1 LAIENGI
8 VGVHVELVLFLF
20 AIGILWVFSRRSR
33 GAVDKPSISTELA
46 QRQLDYMRLMNTSP
60 RLKGNGDFSLSIIA
74 EPRYQ
79 DDLNTIHEML
89 EQQYTTDSSFMA
101 VLSVAK
107 PSDSKAP
114 SVRVS
119 VGDETVGFL
128 PPGVVGQVASDLTSL
143 GGVALV
149 EARLADP
156 SRKLAT
162 GLRLDMAIPIAIST

>member
-1 LAIENGI
+1 ME
-8 VGVHVELVLFLF
+8 LFLF
-20 AIGILWVFSRRSR
+20 LLVIGILWVFSRRSR
-33 GAVDKPSISTELA
+33 EAVDKPAISTELA

-60 RLKGNGDFSLSIIA
+60 RLKGNGEFSVSIIA

-79 DDLNTIHEML
+79 GDLNTIHEML
-89 EQQYTTDSSFMA
+89 AQQYTTDSSFMA
-101 VLSVAK
+101 VLSVEL
-107 PSDSKAP
+107 PSETEAL

-119 VGDETVGFL
+119 AGDETVGYL
-128 PPGVVGQVASDLTSL
+128 PPDLVGQVAPDLTSL

-156 SRKLAT
+156 SRKQSV